1 MFTLKIENKRG
12 EQFTLSGSPDYTILG
27 IDGIASSSA
36 TINTSNTGL
45 RDGADFNSS
54 RANMRNIVLTVGIN
68 HPVEINRLRLY
79 QYFKS
84 KQYCRIYFKNGM
96 RNVYIEGYV
105 ESLENNL
112 FSQRQTVQ
120 ISIVCPRPYFKALTA
135 VYSDV
140 SRIVSA
146 FSFPFSIE
154 AEGIEFSYI
163 QKDYIATVNNK
174 GDVDCGIIAVITAT
188 GEVVNPIIYSS
199 ETGGSFGVK
208 VTMEATDQ
216 LIINTNDGEKS
227 VKFIHNGVEYN
238 YINYIMANPEWFT
251 LSAGDNVFS
260 YDAESGIDYL
270 NIYFEHRAFYEGV

>member
-36 TINTSNTGL
+36 TLNMSNTGL

-54 RANMRNIVLTVGIN
+54 RANVRNIVLTVAIN
-68 HPVEINRLRLY
+68 NPVEANRLRLY

-84 KQYCRIYFKNGM
+84 KQYCKIYFKNGM
-96 RNVYIEGYV
+96 RNVFIEGYV
-105 ESLENNL
+105 ETIENDL
-112 FSQRQTVQ
+112 FAQRQTVQ
-120 ISIVCPRPYFKALTA
+120 ISIVCPRPYFKSLGSM
-135 VYSDV
+135 YSDI
-140 SRIVSA
+140 SRIVRA

-188 GEVVNPIIYSS
+188 DRVVNPVIYSL

-208 VTMEATDQ
+208 VTMEASDQ
-216 LIINTNDGEKS
+216 LVINTNDGEKS
-227 VKFIHNGVEYN
+227 VKFIHNGIEQN
-238 YINYIMANPEWFT
+238 YINYVMTNPEWFT
-251 LSAGDNVFS
+251 LSAGNNIFS
-260 YDAESGIDYL
+260 YDAEDGVDNL
-270 NIYFEHRAFYEGV
+270 NIYVEHRALYEGV